1 VVAPAPGRVRAG
13 RIAPGD
19 LSGSSRVKVLLT
31 NPQFWI
37 RCAEIGFLNLLLSG
51 DNAVVI
57 ALAVRTLPRRQR
69 LLGQI
74 WGTVGAVG
82 LRLAFVSIVSL
93 LLRIPFLRLVGGLL
107 LVWIAY
113 KLVQPV
119 GASLEGG
126 RHGTSFW
133 EAIWIIIVADITMS
147 LDNVLAIAAAA
158 HGDMALVI
166 LGVAISLPIVVGG
179 SGILAALMNRY
190 GWIIWIGGGI
200 LGYVAGDM
208 ILEDPVVMNM
218 LGALAHTL
226 EYPLPLAVGV
236 VIATIGW
243 WLARRQERESLA

>member
-1 VVAPAPGRVRAG
+1 MVAPTPGRARAG
-13 RIAPGD
+13 RIAPGE

-51 DNAVVI
+51 DNAVMI

-69 LLGQI
+69 FLGQI
-74 WGTVGAVG
+74 WGTAGAVA
-82 LRLAFVSIVSL
+82 LRLAFVGVVSL
-93 LLRIPFLRLVGGLL
+93 LLRIPFLRLAGGLL
-107 LVWIAY
+107 LVWIAG

-119 GASLEGG
+119 SSGLGSG
-126 RHGTSFW
+126 RQGTSFW
-133 EAIWIIIVADITMS
+133 QAIWIIVVADITMS

-158 HGDMALVI
+158 RGDMALVI

-190 GWIIWIGGGI
+190 GWIIWLGGGI

-208 ILEDPVVMNM
+208 ILEDPVVVDL
-218 LGALAHTL
+218 LGALAPTL
-226 EYPLPLAVGV
+226 EYPLPLVVGG
-236 VIATIGW
+236 VIATLGW
-243 WLARRQERESLA
+243 WLARRQARESLA

>member
-1 VVAPAPGRVRAG
+1 MAPASGRPRGG

-19 LSGSSRVKVLLT
+19 LTGSSRVKALLV

-74 WGTVGAVG
+74 WGTVGAVV
-82 LRLAFVSIVSL
+82 LRLAFVGVVSL
-93 LLRIPFLRLVGGLL
+93 LLRIPFLRLLGGLL

-113 KLVQPV
+113 KLVQPP
-119 GASLEGG
+119 GGDDAGTG
-126 RHGTSFW
+126 RHGASFW
-133 EAIWIIIVADITMS
+133 QAIWIIVVADITMS

-158 HGDMALVI
+158 HGDMTLVV
-166 LGVAISLPIVVGG
+166 LGIVVSLPIVVCG
-179 SGILAALMNRY
+179 SGILATLMNRY
-190 GWIIWIGGGI
+190 GWIIWLGGGI

-208 ILEDPVVMNM
+208 MLEDPVVETY
-218 LGALAHTL
+218 LGTLVHTL
-226 EYPLPLAVGV
+226 EYPLPLALAG
-236 VIATIGW
+236 ALTAIGW
-243 WLARRQERESLA
+243 WFARRQPEDSPA